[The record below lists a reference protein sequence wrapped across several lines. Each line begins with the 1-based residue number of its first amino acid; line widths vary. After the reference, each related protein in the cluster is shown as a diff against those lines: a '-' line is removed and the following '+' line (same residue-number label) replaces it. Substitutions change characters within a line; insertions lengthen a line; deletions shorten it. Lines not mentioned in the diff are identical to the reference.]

1 MLTCTLV
8 LSLRFPLW
16 LVASRFEGSARA
28 SIITSILYFQE
39 VAAGLKGLPVIT
51 SILYF
56 QKVAGGPTMDTSFT
70 LHTHYELSTSNSPE
84 TSDYQMH
91 VAI

>member
-8 LSLRFPLW
+8 LSSRFPLW
-16 LVASRFEGSARA
+16 LVDSRFEGSARA

-39 VAAGLKGLPVIT
+39 VAGGL
-51 SILYF
+51 
-56 QKVAGGPTMDTSFT
+56 TMDTS

-84 TSDYQMH
+84 TSDYTRCRLTCSYMMLCEY
-91 VAI
+91 I